1 MNISASRS
9 LASPDDPIPSDDDP
23 EPAHTAAMVICVH
36 RLVCLN

>member
-1 MNISASRS
+1 MNISASGS
-9 LASPDDPIPSDDDP
+9 LASPDDPTSDDDP

>member
-1 MNISASRS
+1 MNISASGS
-9 LASPDDPIPSDDDP
+9 LASPDDPIPSDDP